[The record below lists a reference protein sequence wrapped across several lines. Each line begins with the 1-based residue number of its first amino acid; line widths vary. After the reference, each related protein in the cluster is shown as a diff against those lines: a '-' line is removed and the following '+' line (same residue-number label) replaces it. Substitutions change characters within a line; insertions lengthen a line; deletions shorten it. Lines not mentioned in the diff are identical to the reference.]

1 MTTAP
6 KELKDKRLYLRVSP
20 RQREV
25 INQAAEAS
33 DKDVSSFVLD
43 AALRDAQRVLAD
55 RRVFSL
61 DDDRWAA
68 FQQAIDRPVEPLASK
83 PRLKKLLEQPSVLD

>member
-1 MTTAP
+1 MATAP

-25 INQAAEAS
+25 ISEAAEAI

-43 AALRDAQRVLAD
+43 AVMLDAQRVLAD
-55 RRVFSL
+55 RRLFSI
-61 DDDRWAA
+61 DDQRWAA
-68 FQQAIDRPVEPLASK
+68 FLEAIDRPVESLAHK
-83 PRLKKLLEQPSVLD
+83 PRLKKLIERPSVLG

>member
-1 MTTAP
+1 MATAP

-20 RQREV
+20 RQREL
-25 INQAAEAS
+25 ISEAAEAI

-43 AALRDAQRVLAD
+43 AVMMDAQRVLAD

-68 FQQAIDRPVEPLASK
+68 FQRAIDRPVEPLARK

>member
-1 MTTAP
+1 MATAP

-25 INQAAEAS
+25 ISEAAEAI

-43 AALRDAQRVLAD
+43 AAMMDAQRVLGD

-68 FQQAIDRPVEPLASK
+68 FQQAIDRPVEPLARK

>member
-1 MTTAP
+1 MATAP

-25 INQAAEAS
+25 INEAAEAIH
-33 DKDVSSFVLD
+33 KDVSSFVLE
-43 AALRDAQRVLAD
+43 AVMLDAQRVLAD
-55 RRVFSL
+55 RRLFSL

-68 FQQAIDRPVEPLASK
+68 FLEAIDRPVEPLVHK
-83 PRLKKLLEQPSVLD
+83 PRLKKLIEQPSVLD